1 MMLFLDT
8 EWADTMPD
16 GCHLVSLGLVG
27 HDERYQWYAERDPL
41 PSSAPDFVHC
51 VVYPLLERGAFAMR
65 DRQMAESLHAFIA
78 RVAKETGE
86 RPTVA
91 YDYYNDR
98 SMFHD
103 AWYGPFGHLA
113 EIPAPPVNWFDL
125 NTLNPRY
132 TIGLEW
138 YFSEHAEERK
148 RRHHAL
154 VDARAARAG
163 YLHAVRELAAKEGI

>member
-1 MMLFLDT
+1 MLFR
-8 EWADTMPD
+8 
-16 GCHLVSLGLVG
+16 S
-27 HDERYQWYAERDPL
+27 RDPL

-138 YFSEHAEERK
+138 YFSWYEAERK

-163 YLHAVRELAAKEGI
+163 YLHAVRHLAQEGT